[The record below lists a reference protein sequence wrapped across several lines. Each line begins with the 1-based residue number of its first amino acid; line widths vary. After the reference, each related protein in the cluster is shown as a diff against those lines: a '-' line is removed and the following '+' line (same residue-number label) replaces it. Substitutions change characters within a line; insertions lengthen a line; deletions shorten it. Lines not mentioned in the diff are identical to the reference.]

1 MVFFMAFFS
10 NRDEQNWMFLVA
22 YWVLGL
28 PSADPKPAPGL
39 VAQEVFHLGV
49 GSALVED
56 QIAAS

>member
-1 MVFFMAFFS
+1 MVFFMAFSS

-28 PSADPKPAPGL
+28 LSAGPKPALGF

-49 GSALVED
+49 GSALVDD